1 MAVSGIRALMNPY
14 KPQTY
19 KDEYPVLLP
28 YLAVFVFVFAL
39 WGLVLNTKSIK
50 VDQDGVKVRYIFFPF
65 FSKRYLWSDFEYIIK
80 VKERFRYTDY
90 QALWFIKNNRCIMR
104 FNSRQFSNFRN
115 IQNALKPKIALSR
128 EFSNR
133 KILAAFL
140 GIRVQID

>member
-50 VDQDGVKVRYIFFPF
+50 VDQDGVKVRYIFFH
-65 FSKRYLWSDFEYIIK
+65 FS
-80 VKERFRYTDY
+80 
-90 QALWFIKNNRCIMR
+90 
-104 FNSRQFSNFRN
+104 
-115 IQNALKPKIALSR
+115 QNAICGR
-128 EFSNR
+128 
-133 KILAAFL
+133 ILNT
-140 GIRVQID
+140 